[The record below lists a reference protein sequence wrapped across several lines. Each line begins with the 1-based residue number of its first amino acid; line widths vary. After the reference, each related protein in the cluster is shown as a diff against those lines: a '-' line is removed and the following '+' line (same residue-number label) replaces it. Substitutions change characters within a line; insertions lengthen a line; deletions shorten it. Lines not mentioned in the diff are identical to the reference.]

1 MIAPDLS
8 IVIVSYNV
16 REYLRECLNSVPAA
30 CGELSVEVFVTDNA
44 SRDESAALV
53 EREFPNV
60 HLTVNSE
67 NLGMARAVNQMLPQV
82 RGRYILLLNP
92 DAVMPKDALA
102 RLVAVAD
109 RWPEVG
115 LAGPLIRHPANGEPL
130 ITFCSLPT
138 WRDAFFLY
146 TIARPFLRRL
156 SAPAWQPT
164 FDYPS
169 ASGQLIGACFLIRR
183 ELFKQIGGLDQGYFL
198 FYEDTEYCRRALEAG
213 WKILYTREVEVF
225 HHQGKSTA
233 QEMPEWIWALHLKGL
248 LRYLRTEKSA
258 GTWFYGTVFKA
269 LFFCKILFQ
278 SVESM
283 VKIPAYNLT
292 KRVDAVAR
300 HRRRLRRN
308 AWLMGEVLRRR
319 LFI

>member
-1 MIAPDLS
+1 LLQISASIARLPILAIVAWKNRSTPSAGSARLKRSCFYRFLDFRISSCYATWMIAPDLS

-92 DAVMPKDALA
+92 DAVIPKDALA

-115 LAGPLIRHPANGEPL
+115 VAGPSERPL
-130 ITFCSLPT
+130 AIPT
-138 WRDAFFLY
+138 
-146 TIARPFLRRL
+146 
-156 SAPAWQPT
+156 
-164 FDYPS
+164 
-169 ASGQLIGACFLIRR
+169 
-183 ELFKQIGGLDQGYFL
+183 
-198 FYEDTEYCRRALEAG
+198 
-213 WKILYTREVEVF
+213 
-225 HHQGKSTA
+225 
-233 QEMPEWIWALHLKGL
+233 
-248 LRYLRTEKSA
+248 
-258 GTWFYGTVFKA
+258 
-269 LFFCKILFQ
+269 
-278 SVESM
+278 
-283 VKIPAYNLT
+283 N
-292 KRVDAVAR
+292 
-300 HRRRLRRN
+300 
-308 AWLMGEVLRRR
+308 
-319 LFI
+319 

>member
-1 MIAPDLS
+1 MSAPDLS

-30 CGELSVEVFVTDNA
+30 CGELSVEIFVTDNA
-44 SRDESAALV
+44 SLDESAALV
-53 EREFPNV
+53 KREFPDV

-67 NLGMARAVNQMLPQV
+67 NLGMARAVNQVLPQV

-115 LAGPLIRHPANGEPL
+115 VAGPLIRDPANGEPL
-130 ITFCSLPT
+130 ITFRSLPT
-138 WRDAFFLY
+138 WRDAFLLY
-146 TIARPFLRRL
+146 TIAGPFLRRL

-164 FDYPS
+164 LDYPI

-183 ELFKQIGGLDQGYFL
+183 ELLNEIGGLDQGYFL
-198 FYEDTEYCRRALEAG
+198 FYEDTEYCRRALAAG
-213 WKILYTREVEVF
+213 WKILYTREAEVF

-233 QEMPEWIWALHLKGL
+233 QEMPDWIWALHLKGL
-248 LRYLRTEKSA
+248 VRYLQTEKAA
-258 GTWFYGTVFKA
+258 GTWFYGAVFKG
-269 LFFCKILFQ
+269 LFFSKILLQFF
-278 SVESM
+278 ESS
-283 VKIPAYNLT
+283 VKIPSYGLT
-292 KRVDAVAR
+292 RRVDAAAR
-300 HRRRLRRN
+300 HRRRLKRN
-308 AWLMGEVLRRR
+308 AWLMGEVLRHR
-319 LFI
+319 LFT